1 MIMEKTLGSAFS
13 RDTWW
18 ALAGLVGFGALIRLV
33 LFFGYPPVDNYN
45 DTESYVVLAQQLAS
59 LDLSAYDG
67 GSSGGR
73 TPIYPLLIILGGQN
87 VHGVVFIQGLLG
99 IAASVLLFLTA
110 LRFKHS
116 HALAILVGLTPTVF
130 LNQLFMESNI
140 LSEHLA
146 GVLAVASLYVGVT
159 ILTRG
164 GGAVSTAVLGL
175 LVAATVLA
183 RPGYVALVPVYAIVA
198 FLQAQQARFARTGLY
213 LAAACLPIAGWMAVM
228 AATVGQF
235 SLSPRT
241 GIHLMNHSGAFIEYA
256 DPRYATI
263 RDVYLRHRSL
273 ETDPGKNAVTI
284 LDYLR
289 AASWSGGNIN
299 VIYRAVD
306 DLKAATGLSGV
317 ELSRELQKLSVDL
330 FWRYPDLYAKSVFK
344 AWLSYW
350 TAPNVWQPEAIWS
363 PTLASALETL
373 WRVERPL
380 IWLANL
386 ALLLA
391 VTGLVLQVAASAA
404 KRRFSAIVED
414 RHLLA
419 LLLTGGS
426 VFWFAIFQALVE
438 YGENG
443 RYSIPTQ
450 QIAVAFV
457 VLYVSWLID
466 RRRAVR

>member
-1 MIMEKTLGSAFS
+1 MEKTLGSDFS
-13 RDTWW
+13 RDTRWV
-18 ALAGLVGFGALIRLV
+18 LAGLVGFSALIRLV
-33 LFFGYPPVDNYN
+33 LFVSYPPLTHP
-45 DTESYVVLAQQLAS
+45 DTESYMVLAQQIAS

-67 GSSGGR
+67 GRSGGR
-73 TPIYPLLIILGGQN
+73 TPVYPLFIMLGGLN
-87 VHGVVFIQGLLG
+87 VHGVYFIQALLG
-99 IAASVLLFLTA
+99 IAAGVLLFLTA
-110 LRFKHS
+110 LRFKRS
-116 HALAILVGLTPTVF
+116 HALAILVGLIPTVL
-130 LNQLFMESNI
+130 LNQLFMEASI

-159 ILTRG
+159 ILMRG
-164 GGAVSTAVLGL
+164 GGAGSTVVLGL

-183 RPGYVALVPVYAIVA
+183 RPAYVALVPVYAIVA
-198 FLQAQQARFARTGLY
+198 FLQAQQARFTRTGLY
-213 LAAACLPIAGWMAVM
+213 LAAACLPIAAWMAVV
-228 AATVGQF
+228 ALTVGQF
-235 SLSPRT
+235 SLSTRT
-241 GIHLMNHSGAFIEYA
+241 GFGLMNHSGAFIEYA
-256 DPRYATI
+256 DPRYTTI

-289 AASWSGGNIN
+289 TVSWSGGNAS
-299 VIYRAVD
+299 VIFNALD
-306 DLKAATGLSGV
+306 DLSAATGLSDI

-330 FWRYPDLYAKSVFK
+330 FWRHPDLYMNSVFK

-350 TAPNVWQPEAIWS
+350 TAPNYWQPEAIRS
-363 PTLASALETL
+363 PNLSSVMKAL

-391 VTGLVLQVAASAA
+391 VTWLVLQVVASAA
-404 KRRFSAIVED
+404 KWRFSAIVED

-419 LLLTGGS
+419 LLLAGGS